1 MWAGSKTFGPNWY
14 NKSQAGYK
22 NQLVMKQKHCD
33 KQCTQHFHL
42 PRWLGACANYC
53 ELRKL
58 LMRLVW
64 SWFGFGFC
72 NGRADEEVMK
82 EAGMRATIAKE
93 TCSMQRVV

>member
-1 MWAGSKTFGPNWY
+1 MPRHVLTFS
-14 NKSQAGYK
+14 NKGLLHLFDHPLPLQYK
-22 NQLVMKQKHCD
+22 IKNAMHS
-33 KQCTQHFHL
+33 HFHL
-42 PRWLGACANYC
+42 PRWFGACANYC

>member
-1 MWAGSKTFGPNWY
+1 MHLAG
-14 NKSQAGYK
+14 
-22 NQLVMKQKHCD
+22 
-33 KQCTQHFHL
+33 
-42 PRWLGACANYC
+42 
-53 ELRKL
+53 L

-93 TCSMQRVV
+93 TCGMQRVV